1 MFAKVDCSSQL
12 FSFFID
18 VMLQHTL
25 TALLFSFHVCFY
37 RVVYNRCMCMYCSG
51 VYKEC
56 AIYTAAVPIELGFFN
71 FLFYMLRRVFD
82 SSSDLL
88 YIFFF
93 FSVPR
98 LLFENVFVFFS
109 EADIWNRTAS
119 GRLPMTF
126 SATRNF
132 SASCKLRYT

>member
-1 MFAKVDCSSQL
+1 
-12 FSFFID
+12 
-18 VMLQHTL
+18 
-25 TALLFSFHVCFY
+25 
-37 RVVYNRCMCMYCSG
+37 MYCSG

-98 LLFENVFVFFS
+98 LLFENVFVFFLGS
-109 EADIWNRTAS
+109 RHLEQNSIRTIANDVF
-119 GRLPMTF
+119 RHQ
-126 SATRNF
+126 
-132 SASCKLRYT
+132 KLLRFL